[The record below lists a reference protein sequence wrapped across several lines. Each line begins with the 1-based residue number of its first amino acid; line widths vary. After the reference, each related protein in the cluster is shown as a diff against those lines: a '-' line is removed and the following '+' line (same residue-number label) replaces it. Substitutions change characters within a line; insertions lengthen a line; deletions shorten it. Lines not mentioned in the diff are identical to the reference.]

1 MYLAVLVP
9 VTIDLDRIKGGLISL
24 LNLRVQLCQLRRNRS
39 AGLNADAG
47 SNACD
52 ISLPWPP
59 LYRIVRRRLT
69 APARFGFQALRAKPI
84 DDGLCTFRSKK
95 ICFVIDPG
103 IHFVP
108 DSCAVSSCRARARLS
123 TLSNL
128 SRAAFSAAISSTFA
142 ISGSIPWIS
151 DQSLARR
158 SRYSFRDTGTRNLTA
173 GDTSS

>member
-9 VTIDLDRIKGGLISL
+9 VTIDLDRIKLGLISL

-69 APARFGFQALRAKPI
+69 APARFGFQVLRANPI
-84 DDGLCTFRSKK
+84 EDGRSALGSKK
-95 ICFVIDPG
+95 IRIIINP
-103 IHFVP
+103 
-108 DSCAVSSCRARARLS
+108 RMRRL
-123 TLSNL
+123 LL
-128 SRAAFSAAISSTFA
+128 
-142 ISGSIPWIS
+142 
-151 DQSLARR
+151 
-158 SRYSFRDTGTRNLTA
+158 
-173 GDTSS
+173 